1 MNHDEKISQEPELSS
16 DGINYLLPEP
26 VRKRGR
32 PPKVVDITDQAV
44 ERAARAFVMGS
55 DRQGKHREVRQKL
68 EDQVVKRIGHKGKYL
83 TDKLFELI
91 EGIYVI
97 EKLKVTG
104 MPEIRYYKTP
114 PNLQA
119 IIYALDR
126 VLGKPTA
133 TTPENEQKKGI
144 TIVEKIIKNLAGDTV
159 EATRS
164 VEIKE

>member
-1 MNHDEKISQEPELSS
+1 MEEFELSS

-26 VRKRGR
+26 RRVKIM
-32 PPKVVDITDQAV
+32 DTSEQAV

-68 EDQVVKRIGHKGKYL
+68 EDRVVKRIGHKGKYL

-97 EKLKVTG
+97 EKHKVKG
-104 MPEIRYYKTP
+104 IPEIRYYKVP

-119 IIYALDR
+119 ITYALDR
-126 VLGKPTA
+126 VLGKPTVS
-133 TTPENEQKKGI
+133 TPENEQKKGI
-144 TIVEKIIKNLAGDTV
+144 TIVEKIIKNLAGDMV
-159 EATRS
+159 ETSRS

>member
-1 MNHDEKISQEPELSS
+1 MSA
-16 DGINYLLPEP
+16 DGINHLLPEP
-26 VRKRGR
+26 RRRGR
-32 PPKVVDITDQAV
+32 PLKIVDTTDQAV
-44 ERAARAFVMGS
+44 ERAARGFILGS

-97 EKLKVTG
+97 EKHKVAG

-119 IIYALDR
+119 ITYALDR
-126 VLGKPTA
+126 VLGKPTLSV
-133 TTPENEQKKGI
+133 PENRQKQGI
-144 TIVEKIIKNLAGDTV
+144 TLVESIIKDLANDTV
-159 EATRS
+159 TTTRS